1 MEHQVINIEMVI
13 DYIENNL
20 DGKIDLETVAN
31 EIHYSKYHLHR
42 MFTSTVGMTIHDYVQ
57 RRQLTEAAKL
67 LVFSDKP
74 IIEIAFICGYES
86 QQAFSS
92 AFKSMYKIPPA
103 EYRDNCEF
111 YPLQL
116 RFTLHRNTSKTELTK
131 DDICI
136 AEKADVSAWM
146 DLMRLVIDGYPVMDE
161 ADYLSKLITAID
173 EKRAL
178 VLKDNGVI
186 IGAMLFSYQ
195 SGCIDFLG
203 VHPQYR
209 NKGIQKLFLEALLET
224 YLPNQEICTT
234 TYRDGDKADTGYRN
248 LLKQLGFAERELLV
262 EFGYPTQRF
271 VLSPGHK
278 EDIENG
284 GTTK

>member
-92 AFKSMYKIPPA
+92 IFKSMYKIPPA

-116 RFTLHRNTSKTELTK
+116 RCTLHRNTSKTELTK

-161 ADYLSKLITAID
+161 ADYLSKLIIAID

-178 VLKDNGVI
+178 VLKDKGVL
-186 IGAMLFSYQ
+186 IGAMAFSSQ

-234 TYRDGDKADTGYRN
+234 TYREGDKADTGYRN